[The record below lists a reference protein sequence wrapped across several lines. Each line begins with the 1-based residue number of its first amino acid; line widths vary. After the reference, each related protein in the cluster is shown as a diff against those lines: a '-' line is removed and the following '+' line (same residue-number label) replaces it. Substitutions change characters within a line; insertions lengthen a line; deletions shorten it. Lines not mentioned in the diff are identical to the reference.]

1 MPARPQAGSSSRPV
15 AAHLH
20 VVVPADLEVEG
31 GLEGDVL
38 LLQRLDV
45 DLLDQTVVRDD
56 LQEEARRER
65 NPRDDEE
72 SDEEFS

>member
-1 MPARPQAGSSSRPV
+1 MPARPEGGSSARPV

-20 VVVPADLEVEG
+20 VVVPADLQVEG

-45 DLLDQTVVRDD
+45 DLLDQTVVRDN
-56 LQEEARRER
+56 LRRR
-65 NPRDDEE
+65 P
-72 SDEEFS
+72 